1 MKNLKKV
8 LLTGTL
14 TVVALLTISTYTN
27 AATVKITGEVVNIRK
42 EASTESSVVARLSE
56 DVECEYIGEKGNW
69 YQIKYKNYTGY
80 VSKDYAKLQGKV
92 SNNQSN
98 SNTTN
103 TQNNITN

>member
-42 EASTESSVVARLSE
+42 EARGKEGN
-56 DVECEYIGEKGNW
+56 GEGEGHIC
-69 YQIKYKNYTGY
+69 IK
-80 VSKDYAKLQGKV
+80 
-92 SNNQSN
+92 
-98 SNTTN
+98 
-103 TQNNITN
+103 